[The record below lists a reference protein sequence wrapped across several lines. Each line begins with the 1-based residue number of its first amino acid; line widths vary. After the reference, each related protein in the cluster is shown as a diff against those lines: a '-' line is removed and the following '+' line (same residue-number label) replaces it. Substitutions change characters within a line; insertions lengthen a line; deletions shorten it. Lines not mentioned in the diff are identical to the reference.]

1 MGEAG
6 LNTAK
11 RFRFYF
17 AATIALIAT
26 LIHAP
31 LFAQSDDTLERFSYD
46 GSVLARG
53 FFLWRD
59 IGLASSPTSPGV
71 ERDQQGYFEYF
82 ACQSNPATC
91 RTTREREEQDFYTIR
106 LRLNLAFRP
115 SEYVDIL
122 YNLEVGDVTFGR
134 DESDRSG
141 PGTGGQGSGRTNLE
155 TRQLLLRFHNQAN
168 TTEGSAGIF
177 LFSTPSGLV
186 VATSGAGAR
195 LRHEVE
201 GISSRFEGI
210 YIRSVDNSRI
220 DGDSNGF
227 SDENFSDINLG
238 ILSWKW
244 SQIRSLRTE
253 MYGVFR
259 EDDDA
264 STEDVTDSVQET
276 SRVYWGGLQLQ
287 YKLGGFELKLHGVGN
302 WGRFH
307 RPLSADPKLSKIA
320 ATDSTDPLQ
329 SFFIEALKPP
339 LREEYTVNAAAGEAE
354 IGYQVTDRTRVAL
367 VYAGASGRLPGD
379 TESDASNIEYRT
391 DQFRTAGQ
399 SFQFNEISVDDSG
412 GYSIFSGG
420 RLTGLQIGGIRVR
433 FQPLSELETRVEYY
447 HLRAY
452 RTPTIAGNTKYTR
465 AFRQDNPG
473 TFLGEE
479 WNLRLVYSFFN
490 DLKVGARI
498 GWFNAGSAY
507 KVLRD
512 TEYGD
517 DLYEVQVTVNQTF

>member
-1 MGEAG
+1 MTARNMG
-6 LNTAK
+6 
-11 RFRFYF
+11 RFFLAAF
-17 AATIALIAT
+17 APIIFGFAT
-26 LIHAP
+26 P
-31 LFAQSDDTLERFSYD
+31 LLAQSEDTLERFSYD
-46 GSVLARG
+46 GDVLARG

-59 IGLASSPTSPGV
+59 IGLANPPTSSGV
-71 ERDQQGYFEYF
+71 ERDEQGYFEYF

-91 RTTREREEQDFYTIR
+91 RTTREREEQDFYAIR

-115 SEYVDIL
+115 SAYVDVL
-122 YNLEVGDVTFGR
+122 YNLEIGDVTFGR
-134 DESDRSG
+134 DEADRSG
-141 PGTGGQGSGRTNLE
+141 PGTGGRGSGRTNLE
-155 TRQLLLRFHNQAN
+155 TRQLLLRFHNQEN
-168 TTEGSAGIF
+168 TTEASAGIF

-186 VATSGAGAR
+186 VATSGAGLR
-195 LRHEVE
+195 LRHEIE
-201 GISSRFEGI
+201 SISSRFEGI
-210 YIRSVDNSRI
+210 YIRSEDNSRV

-244 SQIRSLRTE
+244 SQIRSLRSE
-253 MYGVFR
+253 LYGVFR

-264 STEDVTDSVQET
+264 STGDITDSRQET
-276 SRVYWGGLQLQ
+276 SRIYWGGLQLR
-287 YKLGGFELKLHGVGN
+287 YALGGFELKLHGVGN

-307 RPLSADPKLSKIA
+307 RPLSADPKLSSIA
-320 ATDSTDPLQ
+320 APANSADPFQ
-329 SFFIEALKPP
+329 AYFSEALKPP
-339 LREEYTVNAAAGEAE
+339 LREEYKVNAAAGEAE

-379 TESDASNIEYRT
+379 TEPDGSSIDYRP
-391 DQFRTAGQ
+391 DQFRTTGQ
-399 SFQFNEISVDDSG
+399 SFQFNELSVDDSG

-433 FQPLSELETRVEYY
+433 FQPLAELETRVEYY

-452 RTPTIAGNTKYTR
+452 RTPNFDGNTKYTR
-465 AFRQDNPG
+465 AFRQQNPG

-479 WNLRLVYSFFN
+479 WNLRLEYSFFN
-490 DLKVGARI
+490 DLKLGARL

-517 DLYEVQVTVNQTF
+517 DLYEVQVTVKQTF